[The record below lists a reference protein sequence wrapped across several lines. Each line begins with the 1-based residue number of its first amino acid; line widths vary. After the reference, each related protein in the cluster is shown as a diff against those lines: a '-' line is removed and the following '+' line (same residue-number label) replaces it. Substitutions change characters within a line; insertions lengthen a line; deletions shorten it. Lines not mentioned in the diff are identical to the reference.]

1 MKTMK
6 KMLLVALVLVFA
18 SLSLW
23 GCAAQREDTDGENWD
38 TPPAMYYEGDFYD
51 LRYLMNSEIDVQGRE
66 LELLGTAIYTGRLS
80 FELAENFQSNDQ
92 SVHGAEVYRQTNA
105 QTVGLLILKIG
116 EKYYE
121 IGSGS
126 Y

>member
-6 KMLLVALVLVFA
+6 RMLLVGWVVVFA
-18 SLSLW
+18 ALCLV
-23 GCAAQREDTDGENWD
+23 GCAPQREDTDDENWD
-38 TPPAMYYEGDFYD
+38 TPPAMYYEGGFYD
-51 LRYLMNSEIDVQGRE
+51 LRYLMDSEIDVQGRE
-66 LELLGTAIYTGRLS
+66 LELLGKAVYAGANPNEFT
-80 FELAENFQSNDQ
+80 ENFQSNLQ

>member
-6 KMLLVALVLVFA
+6 TMLLIALVSVLAALCLV
-18 SLSLW
+18 

-38 TPPAMYYEGDFYD
+38 TPPAMYYKGDFYD

-80 FELAENFQSNDQ
+80 FELVENFQSNDQ
-92 SVHGAEVYRQTNA
+92 RVHSAEVYRQTNT